1 MSDASACACVQQVT
15 HGALADEGHVDINK
29 VKEVIS
35 KYEMD
40 PEKPSPTTV

>member
-1 MSDASACACVQQVT
+1 MR
-15 HGALADEGHVDINK
+15 ALVDEGYVEIDK

-35 KYEMD
+35 KYGMD